1 MRVPLPA
8 ARIKQAMAGE
18 RLFTGGGS
26 FEVWALYVKALVR
39 PLFTENAVYN
49 LSLMSP
55 YVLVVESDPELQR
68 RIGDTLSEAHY
79 ALAAE
84 AEIGWAKRSM
94 AIQAPDAVVI
104 DTALPDGTGFTL
116 AEAIRRTPETE
127 HAPIFFVAST
137 HRGASHA
144 SEARRRFAP
153 AEYLSTPLDVSRLL
167 ALLLELIPPKEI
179 TAEPVVPNYPGGA
192 SGDVEQRRERRSVEN
207 EAKSVGSGEADLH
220 GSLARQPFA
229 HVLQRMYAG
238 RLTGALLL
246 TSDKVNERMG
256 EKVKKIVYVENGY
269 PIAVRSNDPNECL
282 GQILLQQRMISAEM
296 LAESLRQMKASK
308 KRQGELLVEM
318 GALSPYNLSR
328 ALVLQMEAKLL
339 EVFWWRDGR
348 FAFKKGQP
356 AHDQPVRLERSPAA
370 LILEGIRRSYDAE
383 RMRSVLDPFT
393 GLYLMP
399 SRDRRQRLQDITP
412 DPNEQRFI
420 DSLDGSVKYEAA
432 LATTMIPTDRAR
444 LLLVAMAEAGMI
456 LPSGQPT
463 ARVSDVPPMV
473 EDSQPHLAAV
483 GRSRDD
489 LQAIFE
495 VMLHQTHFEV
505 LALDREAT
513 QAEIDTAF
521 QVRARDFHPDH
532 FRLRDEAV
540 RVVAERI
547 FERLEEAHAVLA
559 DPTARR
565 RYIAQLDKSRP
576 AKSASAESSGEPPQ
590 VVAERIYF
598 QGVAHLRARRYRDAA
613 EAFAQATA
621 LMPTQASYRSALG
634 WALYRQ
640 APADARAVAA
650 GLDELLRAA
659 EADPKNPW
667 SRVSLGRFYAETGK
681 PDEAIRIFE
690 DVLRMSPGLSDIE
703 EEIRRL
709 KGAS

>member
-1 MRVPLPA
+1 
-8 ARIKQAMAGE
+8 
-18 RLFTGGGS
+18 
-26 FEVWALYVKALVR
+26 
-39 PLFTENAVYN
+39 
-49 LSLMSP
+49 MSP
-55 YVLVVESDPELQR
+55 YVLVVESDPEMQR

-79 ALAAE
+79 ALASE

-94 AIQAPDAVVI
+94 LIQPPDAVVI
-104 DTALPDGTGFTL
+104 DTHLPDGSGFAL
-116 AEAIRRTPETE
+116 AEEIRRTPETE

-137 HRGASHA
+137 HRGAGHA

-153 AEYLSTPLDVSRLL
+153 AEYLPTPLDVSRLL
-167 ALLLELIPPKEI
+167 ALLLERVPPKEV
-179 TAEPVVPNYPGGA
+179 TLEPLVPNYPGSA
-192 SGDVEQRRERRSVEN
+192 ILDLEERRERRHVET
-207 EAKSVGSGEADLH
+207 AARSMSAGDPDLR

-229 HVLQRMYAG
+229 HLLQRIYAG

-246 TSDKVNERMG
+246 TSAQ
-256 EKVKKIVYVENGY
+256 VKKIVYVENGY
-269 PIAVRSNDPNECL
+269 PVAVRSNDPTECL
-282 GQILLQQRMISAEM
+282 GQILLQQRMISAET

-339 EVFWWRDGR
+339 EVFSWREGR

-356 AHDQPVRLERSPAA
+356 AQDQPVRLERSPAA

-383 RMRSVLDPFT
+383 RMHSVLDPYT
-393 GLYLMP
+393 GLFLMP
-399 SRDRRQRLQDITP
+399 SPDRRQRLQDITA

-420 DSLDGSVKYEAA
+420 DGLDGTVKFEAA

-456 LPSGQPT
+456 IPSQQP
-463 ARVSDVPPMV
+463 ASKAV
-473 EDSQPHLAAV
+473 EEVQPLADSQPHLVAG

-489 LQAIFE
+489 LVAILE
-495 VMLHQTHFEV
+495 VMHHQTHFEV
-505 LALDREAT
+505 LAQDREAT
-513 QAEIDTAF
+513 QSEVDTAYE
-521 QVRARDFHPDH
+521 VRAREFHPDR
-532 FRLRDEAV
+532 FRMRAEGV
-540 RVVAERI
+540 RVLAERI
-547 FERLEEAHAVLA
+547 FERLEEAHAVLSDA
-559 DPTARR
+559 TARR
-565 RYIAQLDKSRP
+565 RYIAQLDKIR
-576 AKSASAESSGEPPQ
+576 ATKAASGEDVVPPSESPQ

-613 EAFAQATA
+613 EAFRQATA
-621 LMPTQASYRSALG
+621 LAPGQASYRSALG

-640 APADARAVAA
+640 APADPRAVAA
-650 GLDELLRAA
+650 GLGELLRAA
-659 EADPKNPW
+659 DSDPKNPW
-667 SRVSLGRFYAETGK
+667 SRVSLGRFYAETGM

-690 DVLRMSPGLSDIE
+690 EVLRMSPGLSDIE

>member
-1 MRVPLPA
+1 
-8 ARIKQAMAGE
+8 
-18 RLFTGGGS
+18 
-26 FEVWALYVKALVR
+26 
-39 PLFTENAVYN
+39 
-49 LSLMSP
+49 MSP
-55 YVLVVESDPELQR
+55 YVLVVESDPEMQR

-79 ALAAE
+79 ALASE

-94 AIQAPDAVVI
+94 LIQPPDAVII
-104 DTALPDGTGFTL
+104 DTHLPDGSGFAL
-116 AEAIRRTPETE
+116 AEEVRRTPETE

-153 AEYLSTPLDVSRLL
+153 AEYLTTPLDVSRLL
-167 ALLLELIPPKEI
+167 ALLLEMVPPKEV
-179 TAEPVVPNYPGGA
+179 TLEPQIPNYPGSA
-192 SGDVEQRRERRSVEN
+192 ILDLEERRERRDVETA
-207 EAKSVGSGEADLH
+207 AKSMGTGDRDLR

-229 HVLQRMYAG
+229 HLLQRIYAG
-238 RLTGALLL
+238 RLSGALLL
-246 TSDKVNERMG
+246 TSAE
-256 EKVKKIVYVENGY
+256 VKKIVYVENGY
-269 PIAVRSNDPNECL
+269 PVAVRSNDPTECL
-282 GQILLQQRMISAEM
+282 GQILLEQRMISAET

-339 EVFWWRDGR
+339 EVFSWREGR

-356 AHDQPVRLERSPAA
+356 AHDQPVRLERTPAA

-383 RMRSVLDPFT
+383 RMRSVLDPYT

-399 SRDRRQRLQDITP
+399 SPDRRQRLQDITA
-412 DPNEQRFI
+412 DPNEQRFV
-420 DSLDGSVKYEAA
+420 DSLDGTVKYEAA

-456 LPSGQPT
+456 VPSRLSAAKGLDEAQPE
-463 ARVSDVPPMV
+463 AQPEV
-473 EDSQPHLAAV
+473 DSQPHQAAG

-489 LQAIFE
+489 LVAILE
-495 VMLHQTHFEV
+495 VMHQQTHFEV

-513 QAEIDTAF
+513 QAEVDTAYE
-521 QVRARDFHPDH
+521 VRARDFHPDR
-532 FRLRDEAV
+532 FRTRDESV
-540 RVVAERI
+540 CVVAERI
-547 FERLEEAHAVLA
+547 FERLEEAHAVLS
-559 DPTARR
+559 DTTARR
-565 RYIAQLDKSRP
+565 RYVAQLDKARATKAAVDDE
-576 AKSASAESSGEPPQ
+576 AKLTSESPQ

-598 QGVAHLRARRYRDAA
+598 QGVAHLRARRYRNAADA
-613 EAFAQATA
+613 FRQATA
-621 LMPTQASYRSALG
+621 LAPGQASYRSALG

-640 APADARAVAA
+640 APADPRAVAA
-650 GLDELLRAA
+650 GLGELLRAA
-659 EADPKNPW
+659 DSDPKNPW
-667 SRVSLGRFYAETGK
+667 SRVSLGRFYAETGM

-690 DVLRMSPGLSDIE
+690 EVLRMSPGLSDIE

>member
-1 MRVPLPA
+1 
-8 ARIKQAMAGE
+8 
-18 RLFTGGGS
+18 
-26 FEVWALYVKALVR
+26 
-39 PLFTENAVYN
+39 
-49 LSLMSP
+49 MSP
-55 YVLVVESDPELQR
+55 YVLVVESDPEMQR

-79 ALAAE
+79 ALASE

-94 AIQAPDAVVI
+94 LIQPPDAVVI
-104 DTALPDGTGFTL
+104 DTRLSDGTGFAL
-116 AEAIRRTPETE
+116 AEEIRRTPETE

-153 AEYLSTPLDVSRLL
+153 AEYLPTPLDVSRLL
-167 ALLLELIPPKEI
+167 ALLLEMVPPKEV
-179 TAEPVVPNYPGGA
+179 TLEPLVPNYPGSA
-192 SGDVEQRRERRSVEN
+192 ILDLEEKRERRYVESA
-207 EAKSVGSGEADLH
+207 AKSMGTGDPDLR

-229 HVLQRMYAG
+229 HLLQRVYAG

-246 TSDKVNERMG
+246 TSDKV
-256 EKVKKIVYVENGY
+256 KKIVYVEDGY
-269 PIAVRSNDPNECL
+269 PVAVRSNDPRECL
-282 GQILLQQRMISAEM
+282 GQILLEQRMISAET

-339 EVFWWRDGR
+339 EVFSWREGR

-356 AHDQPVRLERSPAA
+356 AHDQPVRLDRTPAA

-383 RMRSVLDPFT
+383 RMRSVLDPYT
-393 GLYLMP
+393 GQYLMP
-399 SRDRRQRLQDITP
+399 SPERRQRLQDITA
-412 DPNEQRFI
+412 DPNEQRFV
-420 DSLDGSVKYEAA
+420 DSLDGTVKYEAA

-456 LPSGQPT
+456 VPSHQPAT
-463 ARVSDVPPMV
+463 KAGDAV
-473 EDSQPHLAAV
+473 EDLQPLVDSQPHLAAG
-483 GRSRDD
+483 GRTRED
-489 LQAIFE
+489 LVAILE
-495 VMLHQTHFEV
+495 VMHHQTHFEV

-513 QAEIDTAF
+513 ETEVDTAYE
-521 QVRARDFHPDH
+521 VRARDFHPDR
-532 FRLRDEAV
+532 FRMRTEAV

-547 FERLEEAHAVLA
+547 FERLEEAHAVLS

-565 RYIAQLDKSRP
+565 RYVAQLDKNPSKSPGADEEAP
-576 AKSASAESSGEPPQ
+576 ASESPQ

-613 EAFAQATA
+613 EAFRQATA
-621 LMPTQASYRSALG
+621 LAPTQASYRSALG

-640 APADARAVAA
+640 APADPRAVAA
-650 GLDELLRAA
+650 GLGELLRAA
-659 EADPKNPW
+659 DSDPKNPW
-667 SRVSLGRFYAETGK
+667 SRVSLGRFYAETGM

-690 DVLRMSPGLSDIE
+690 EVLRMSPGLSDIE

>member
-1 MRVPLPA
+1 
-8 ARIKQAMAGE
+8 
-18 RLFTGGGS
+18 
-26 FEVWALYVKALVR
+26 
-39 PLFTENAVYN
+39 
-49 LSLMSP
+49 MSP
-55 YVLVVESDPELQR
+55 YVLVVESDPEMQR

-79 ALAAE
+79 ALASE

-94 AIQAPDAVVI
+94 LIQPPDAVIV
-104 DTALPDGTGFTL
+104 DTNLPDGSGFAL
-116 AEAIRRTPETE
+116 AEDIRRTPETE
-127 HAPIFFVAST
+127 HAPIFFVASS

-144 SEARRRFAP
+144 AEARRRFAP
-153 AEYLSTPLDVSRLL
+153 AEYLSTPLDASRLL
-167 ALLLELIPPKEI
+167 ALLLEIVPPKEV
-179 TAEPVVPNYPGGA
+179 TLEPLVPNYPGA
-192 SGDVEQRRERRSVEN
+192 AILDLEDKRERRDVESL
-207 EAKSVGSGEADLH
+207 AKSVGAGDPALR

-229 HVLQRMYAG
+229 HLLQRIYAG

-246 TSDKVNERMG
+246 TSDKV
-256 EKVKKIVYVENGY
+256 KKIIYVENGY
-269 PIAVRSNDPNECL
+269 PVAVRSNDPTECL
-282 GQILLQQRMISAEM
+282 GQILLEQRMISGET
-296 LAESLRQMKASK
+296 LAESLRQMKISK
-308 KRQGELLVEM
+308 QRQGELLVEM

-339 EVFWWRDGR
+339 EVFSWREGR

-356 AHDQPVRLERSPAA
+356 AHDQPVRLERTPAA

-383 RMRSVLDPFT
+383 RMRSVLEPYT
-393 GLYLMP
+393 GLFLMP
-399 SRDRRQRLQDITP
+399 SPDRRQRLQDITA

-456 LPSGQPT
+456 VPSRQAAAKALEEAQPE
-463 ARVSDVPPMV
+463 AQPLV
-473 EDSQPHLAAV
+473 DSQPHLAAG

-489 LQAIFE
+489 LVAVLE
-495 VMLHQTHFEV
+495 VMHHQTHFEV

-513 QAEIDTAF
+513 QAEVDTAYE
-521 QVRARDFHPDH
+521 VRARDFHPDR
-532 FRLRDEAV
+532 FRSRTEAV

-547 FERLEEAHAVLA
+547 FERLEEAHAVLS
-559 DPTARR
+559 DSTARR
-565 RYIAQLDKSRP
+565 RYITQLDKNRP
-576 AKSASAESSGEPPQ
+576 KSPSADEAAPPSESPQ

-613 EAFAQATA
+613 EAFRQATVLA
-621 LMPTQASYRSALG
+621 PGQASYRSALG

-640 APADARAVAA
+640 SPADPRAVAS
-650 GLDELLRAA
+650 GLGELLRAA
-659 EADPKNPW
+659 DSDAKNPW
-667 SRVSLGRFYAETGK
+667 SRVSLGRFYAETGM

-690 DVLRMSPGLSDIE
+690 EVLRMSPGLSDIE

>member
-1 MRVPLPA
+1 
-8 ARIKQAMAGE
+8 
-18 RLFTGGGS
+18 
-26 FEVWALYVKALVR
+26 
-39 PLFTENAVYN
+39 
-49 LSLMSP
+49 MSP
-55 YVLVVESDPELQR
+55 YVLVVESDPEMQR

-79 ALAAE
+79 ALASE

-94 AIQAPDAVVI
+94 LIQPPDAVII
-104 DTALPDGTGFTL
+104 DTSLPDGSGFTL
-116 AEAIRRTPETE
+116 AEDIRRTPETE

-153 AEYLSTPLDVSRLL
+153 AEYLTTPLDVSRLL
-167 ALLLELIPPKEI
+167 ALLLERVPPKEL
-179 TAEPVVPNYPGGA
+179 TLEPLIPNYPSA
-192 SGDVEQRRERRSVEN
+192 AILDLEEKRERRHVESA
-207 EAKSVGSGEADLH
+207 AKSMGTGDPDLR

-229 HVLQRMYAG
+229 HLLQRIYAG

-246 TSDKVNERMG
+246 TSA
-256 EKVKKIVYVENGY
+256 KVKKIVYVEDGY
-269 PIAVRSNDPNECL
+269 PVAVRSNDPTECL
-282 GQILLQQRMISAEM
+282 GQILLEQRMISSET

-328 ALVLQMEAKLL
+328 ALVLQMEAKVL
-339 EVFWWRDGR
+339 EVFSWREGR

-356 AHDQPVRLERSPAA
+356 AHDQPVRLERTPAA

-383 RMRSVLDPFT
+383 RMRSVLDPYT

-399 SRDRRQRLQDITP
+399 SPDRRQRLQDITA
-412 DPNEQRFI
+412 DPNEQRFV
-420 DSLDGSVKYEAA
+420 DSLDGTVKYEAA

-456 LPSGQPT
+456 VPSRQSAAKGLEEAQPE
-463 ARVSDVPPMV
+463 AQPMA
-473 EDSQPHLAAV
+473 DSQPHLAAG

-489 LQAIFE
+489 LVAILE
-495 VMLHQTHFEV
+495 VMHHQTHFEV

-513 QAEIDTAF
+513 QPEVDTAYE
-521 QVRARDFHPDH
+521 VRARDFHPDH
-532 FRLRDEAV
+532 FRTRNEAV

-547 FERLEEAHAVLA
+547 FERLEEAHAVLS
-559 DPTARR
+559 DSTARR
-565 RYIAQLDKSRP
+565 RYLVQLDKAR
-576 AKSASAESSGEPPQ
+576 ATKAVDEESAPTSESPQ

-613 EAFAQATA
+613 EAFRQATA
-621 LMPTQASYRSALG
+621 LAPGQASYRSALG

-640 APADARAVAA
+640 APADPRAVAA
-650 GLDELLRAA
+650 GLGELLRAA
-659 EADPKNPW
+659 DSDPKNPW
-667 SRVSLGRFYAETGK
+667 SRVSLGRFYAETGM

-690 DVLRMSPGLSDIE
+690 EVLRMSPGLSDIE